1 MGRRRRRRRRRRRS
15 RSTAAAQPV
24 ATQNAVRRPFRGNM
38 RNLVRR
44 ARQLPQPRFFE
55 DYDRNNDGQL
65 DVRDVMA
72 WGQSGRRD
80 VATRLGKM
88 IGSGRFPN
96 KRKISR
102 PSPRRVVRRV
112 YGIPRTRWMKMSRSA
127 RKAQTIRFQRSRRA
141 AVQRTRRTRNKNFF
155 SCGWYKVAR
164 AKYKNGRI

>member
-24 ATQNAVRRPFRGNM
+24 ATQNAVKRPFGGKM

-44 ARQLPQPRFFE
+44 SRQLPQPRFFE
-55 DYDRNNDGQL
+55 DYDRNNDGSL

-96 KRKISR
+96 KRKVSR
-102 PSPRRVVRRV
+102 PSPRKNLTKNLGPEVPYTSLRFSALKIEVRLF
-112 YGIPRTRWMKMSRSA
+112 SS
-127 RKAQTIRFQRSRRA
+127 AQT
-141 AVQRTRRTRNKNFF
+141 T
-155 SCGWYKVAR
+155 
-164 AKYKNGRI
+164 AKPPGLNSISSGKPSGIEDLNDLPAPP